1 MQTFKSN
8 AYLFLITLLFVAI
21 DQKNR
26 VENICDR
33 LGMTSLAYLWERNQP
48 DLLQEMINSGIHA
61 ILIKVACLGLKPD
74 KHLGK
79 TLTEMKPYLIKLQDE
94 FGKLQKKI
102 FLKDF
107 KILFVFNF
115 LRRER
120 LWRRR

>member
-48 DLLQEMINSGIHA
+48 DLLQEMINSEIHA

-94 FGKLQKKI
+94 FGKLQKRI

>member
-8 AYLFLITLLFVAI
+8 ADLFLITLLFVAI

-48 DLLQEMINSGIHA
+48 DLLQEMINSEIHA

-94 FGKLQKKI
+94 FGKLQKRI

>member
-48 DLLQEMINSGIHA
+48 DLLQEMINSEIHA

-102 FLKDF
+102 FLNDF

>member
-1 MQTFKSN
+1 MT
-8 AYLFLITLLFVAI
+8 I

-33 LGMTSLAYLWERNQP
+33 LGMASLAYLWERNQP
-48 DLLQEMINSGIHA
+48 DLLQEMIDSGIHA

-94 FGKLQKKI
+94 FGELQKT
-102 FLKDF
+102 
-107 KILFVFNF
+107 ILP
-115 LRRER
+115 
-120 LWRRR
+120 